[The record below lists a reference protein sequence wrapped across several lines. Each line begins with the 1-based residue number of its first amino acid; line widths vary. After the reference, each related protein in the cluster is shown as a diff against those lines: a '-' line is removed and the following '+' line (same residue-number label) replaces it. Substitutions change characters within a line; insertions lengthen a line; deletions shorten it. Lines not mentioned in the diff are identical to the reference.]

1 MSKKQKNCF
10 VNTLKNAILSYCT
23 NPVYWELIVV
33 GVFFGVLQKRTGSWA
48 ECLLFYQYGIP
59 YIFEEALDLAK
70 VMIWLCPH
78 MLLAV
83 FFGQQMEKEMGFS
96 RLQIHRYGS
105 MCQWWIRELV
115 KIWLAVILYYV
126 GIYAGII
133 GISGAFAII
142 REGTLF
148 KLGYMIR
155 SMYVKMIIRSILG
168 MGILLT
174 MQSSAQLCL
183 KKASV
188 GIAVFF
194 ISVFFSIFCPI
205 ESFAKYTI
213 GSWMM
218 IRRDMILSPGCG
230 YNWLHV
236 LEGAGMVFFATIL
249 STSFCLITQRNHW

>member
-1 MSKKQKNCF
+1 MVDLFLRSC
-10 VNTLKNAILSYCT
+10 TKNALTPRKCILYIA
-23 NPVYWELIVV
+23 NPASGLLNFLLNAGNFDVRRFRAHGLRRLADSAAAAEPI
-33 GVFFGVLQKRTGSWA
+33 RGSA
-48 ECLLFYQYGIP
+48 
-59 YIFEEALDLAK
+59 
-70 VMIWLCPH
+70 
-78 MLLAV
+78 
-83 FFGQQMEKEMGFS
+83 
-96 RLQIHRYGS
+96 GS

-142 REGTLF
+142 REGTLS